1 MLLYLILFI
10 IPVIAYTNNGIE
22 NRNNKFLI
30 WYTGLL
36 ALFVGLSDM
45 LGGYD
50 RYIYGAVF
58 DDLANHIGYD
68 SVEIKDF
75 FQFETGFSV
84 LTYLIALI
92 TENRYIYIFI
102 LTLIIY
108 YNIYLSFKR
117 HIINY
122 PLAFII
128 FLGLFFFFTFTYLRQ
143 VLSVTISWLAI
154 KYILDKNWK
163 VSILYLAVIALMHKS
178 GLVFSLLVFIPTK
191 KWSQK
196 QVITTLIVCLI
207 IGLSGVT
214 SSLYD
219 RFVAITDVASVNNYS
234 DVQGARLAYILEVIF
249 FVWAILSN
257 YSKIED
263 NKYNNL
269 FLNMCWCFCAMLL
282 LFLRSENGGRMSW
295 YFIFGIIYVLTYIAT
310 KSSSS
315 IISNAKSN
323 FSKLILVVMLL
334 LYVRIYYSWQP
345 YELLYPYKTFL
356 TDGHRDLDPI
366 WAKYEYD
373 HNYDADKFYRPIFR
387 FY

>member
-10 IPVIAYTNNGIE
+10 IPLIAYVNNGSE
-22 NRNNKFLI
+22 NRSKKFLI

-58 DDLANHIGYD
+58 DDLANQIGNN

-75 FQFETGFSV
+75 FQFETGFSI

-108 YNIYLSFKR
+108 YNIYVSFRR
-117 HIINY
+117 HIVNY
-122 PLAFII
+122 PFAYII
-128 FLGLFFFFTFTYLRQ
+128 FLGVFFFFTFTYLRQ
-143 VLSVTISWLAI
+143 VISVTISWLAI

-163 VSILYLAVIALMHKS
+163 ETILYLIVIALMHKS
-178 GLVFSLLVFIPTK
+178 GIVFSLILLIPTK
-191 KWSQK
+191 KWEQR
-196 QVITTLIVCLI
+196 QIITTLVICLI

-219 RFVAITDVASVNNYS
+219 RFVAITDVVSVNNYS
-234 DVQGARLAYILEVIF
+234 DVQGARLAYILEVLF
-249 FVWAILSN
+249 FVWIILSN
-257 YSKIED
+257 YDKIED
-263 NKYNNL
+263 TRYNNL

-295 YFIFGIIYVLTYIAT
+295 YFIFGIIYTITYIASKQT
-310 KSSSS
+310 NSIYSTVKSS
-315 IISNAKSN
+315 
-323 FSKLILVVMLL
+323 FSKLILVVMLI
-334 LYVRIYYSWQP
+334 LYVRIYLSWQP
-345 YELLYPYKTFL
+345 YELLYPYKTFI
-356 TDGHRDLDPI
+356 TNGYREADPI

-373 HNYDADKFYRPIFR
+373 HNYDNDKFYRPIFR
-387 FY
+387 F